1 MHRRE
6 HLSEL
11 RQDLTFAARQLMK
24 HRGFALVATLTLALG
39 IGGTAAIF
47 SVVNAVVLRPLPLH
61 EPDRL
66 VWVRQAF
73 RQWEIS
79 VSNGNLAAWRD
90 RSTTLESI
98 AGELSTSFNF
108 ADDAGVER
116 VIGGRVTG
124 DFFRVLGVG
133 AMLGRTITVDDD
145 QPGHEQVVVLSEQV
159 WRRRFGADPGIVGRD
174 IRMNRIPYRVIGVM
188 PASFVLTDDS
198 EELWVPSAFTP
209 AQWADFGGHR
219 LDVVARLKPGVSIEQ
234 ARADLVAIAAQL
246 KREHPME
253 NGEHGAAVGSF
264 VSDFVGEYRQRL
276 FILLGA
282 VGLVLLI
289 ACANVANLLLAR
301 GGVRMPELAMRA
313 ALGAGWG
320 RIMRQLLTESLL
332 LAGLGAM
339 AGLALATATVWV
351 LPRLAPHG
359 VPRLEQARL
368 DPLTIAVT
376 ALVAIASSVMFG
388 LLPSLRAARADAA
401 DVLRG
406 SRTGG
411 GTAGGS
417 GGGGAR
423 REYLRQA
430 LVTAEVALAL
440 LLLAGSGLL
449 IRTALAL
456 QRVDL
461 GFEPAGVLSAR
472 VSLPVNGYEDLQ
484 KVERTYERIA
494 EEVRQMPGVA
504 SADIISREPLG
515 GGGNWAGLIP
525 EGRVNK
531 PENALNAQLRL
542 ITPGYFHTMRI
553 ALRRGRVFTEEDDRI
568 GMPKVIILSEA
579 VARQLWP
586 DGSDPIG
593 KRVDCCDAGPD
604 GGPSWKTVV
613 GIVADLRARGPA
625 QAVDPE
631 FYLPLRQAPDRA
643 WSMNRRTMTILA
655 RAAAGDAGAHAD
667 ANAERLSPSMR
678 QALAR
683 VDATLP
689 LFEVQTMR
697 QRLRETIATND
708 FNTMLLATLGGVG
721 LLLAIIGIYGVI
733 AYFVSQ
739 RTQEIGVRL
748 ALGASSADVLTLVI
762 RQALRPVLTGVAV
775 GIVLSLAGTRLL
787 ANQLFGI
794 TPHDPLTFVGVTL
807 LLVTVAL
814 AAALLP
820 ARRATRVDPTR
831 ALNAS

>member
-1 MHRRE
+1 M
-6 HLSEL
+6 
-11 RQDLTFAARQLMK
+11 F
-24 HRGFALVATLTLALG
+24 
-39 IGGTAAIF
+39 
-47 SVVNAVVLRPLPLH
+47 
-61 EPDRL
+61 
-66 VWVRQAF
+66 
-73 RQWEIS
+73 
-79 VSNGNLAAWRD
+79 
-90 RSTTLESI
+90 
-98 AGELSTSFNF
+98 
-108 ADDAGVER
+108 
-116 VIGGRVTG
+116 
-124 DFFRVLGVG
+124 
-133 AMLGRTITVDDD
+133 GRTITVDDD

-159 WRRRFGADPGIVGRD
+159 WRRRFGADAGIVGRD
-174 IRMNRIPYRVIGVM
+174 IRMNRVPYRVIGVM
-188 PASFVLTDDS
+188 PASFVLTEDS

-234 ARADLVAIAAQL
+234 ARAELVAIAAQL

-264 VSDFVGEYRQRL
+264 VSDFVGGYRQRL

-301 GGVRMPELAMRA
+301 GGVRLPELAIRA

-332 LAGLGAM
+332 LAGLGAV
-339 AGLALATATVWV
+339 AGLALAMATVSV

-406 SRTGG
+406 SRTSG

-417 GGGGAR
+417 GGGGGAR
-423 REYLRQA
+423 REFLRQA

-484 KVERTYERIA
+484 KVGRTYERIA
-494 EEVRQMPGVA
+494 EEVRQTPGVA

-553 ALRRGRVFTEEDDRI
+553 ALRRGRVFTDEDDGV
-568 GMPKVIILSEA
+568 GMPQVIILSET

-586 DGSDPIG
+586 DDSDPIG
-593 KRVDCCDAGPD
+593 KRVDDGDTEPD
-604 GGPSWKTVV
+604 GGRSWKTVV
-613 GIVADLRARGPA
+613 GIVADLHARGPA

-643 WSMNRRTMTILA
+643 WSMNRRTMTIVA
-655 RAAAGDAGAHAD
+655 RAAAGG
-667 ANAERLSPSMR
+667 NSETSAEMLSQSMR
-678 QALAR
+678 QAVAR

-708 FNTMLLATLGGVG
+708 FNTMLLATLGCVG

-748 ALGASSADVLTLVI
+748 ALGATSADVLTLVI

-775 GIVLSLAGTRLL
+775 GIALSLVATRLL

-807 LLVTVAL
+807 LLVTVAV
-814 AAALLP
+814 AATLVP
-820 ARRATRVDPTR
+820 ASRAARVDPTR